1 MIQERQKLDVKVVKL
16 YTAQLVKTLA
26 FLQEM
31 KVMHR
36 DMKPQNLMLD
46 ENWNIKIVSHP
57 INS

>member
-46 ENWNIKIVSHP
+46 ENWNIKIVSHSV
-57 INS
+57 NS